1 MSSGNA
7 VIQGGKE
14 FMGSGGRW
22 AAEQM
27 LKALK
32 DGTPFSTQVLRTAD
46 TLRKDEWKAY
56 DEALVREG
64 LIRLRGVA
72 DLLGAGLV
80 KNIANGFGKTMF
92 EWETVTDMDDATI
105 SMDGI
110 ARTDNDRQEFELDS
124 LPLPIIHKDF
134 FLHMRHLAS
143 SRERGEPLD
152 TMQAGTAGRK
162 VSELVEQVLFQGT
175 TKKFQGKSI
184 YGYTTAPNR
193 NTSGFGSNGDWG
205 QSAKTGENI
214 LTDVLTMI
222 RGLEA
227 DGFYGPYWIYVPSGA
242 STKLEEDFK
251 SNSDKTIR
259 QRLLEVDRVQRVT
272 VADKMPDSAVVMV
285 QPTMDVVCMVQ
296 GAPLQSIQWDVEG
309 GMRINFK
316 AMTINVP
323 LIRSTAAGDCGVYHM
338 SD

>member
-1 MSSGNA
+1 MGGNA
-7 VIQGGKE
+7 VIQSGRE

-22 AAEQM
+22 AAEQL

-32 DGTPFSTQVLRTAD
+32 EGKPFDTGVLRTAD

-72 DLLGAGLV
+72 DLIGAGLV
-80 KNIANGFGKTMF
+80 KNVANGFGKTMF

-110 ARTDNDRQEFELDS
+110 SRSDNDRSEFELDS

-134 FLHMRHLAS
+134 FLHMRHLAA
-143 SRERGEPLD
+143 SRERGESLD
-152 TMQAGTAGRK
+152 TMQAAVAGRK
-162 VSELVEQVLFQGT
+162 CAELVEQVLFQGT
-175 TKKFQGKSI
+175 TKKFQGKSV
-184 YGYTTAPNR
+184 YGYLTAPNR
-193 NTSGFGSNGDWG
+193 NTGTFITNGNWA

-214 LTDVLTMI
+214 LADVLKMI
-222 RGLEA
+222 TGLEA
-227 DGFYGPYWIYVPSGA
+227 DQFFGPYWLYVGADA

-259 QRLLEVDRVQRVT
+259 QRLLEVDRLQRIT
-272 VADKMPDSAVVMV
+272 VADKLTAGNVVMV
-285 QPTMDVVCMVQ
+285 QPTSDVVCMVQ
-296 GAPLQSIQWDVEG
+296 GAPLQSIQWDVDG

-323 LIRSTAAGDCGVYHM
+323 LIRSTADGNCGVYHM
-338 SD
+338 SA